1 MKPIANGCRLVLF
14 GLLLTACDKA
24 TGLDYDALP
33 ESICTIAQLKLLCDG
48 QSRTIADQTSVRG
61 IVTANNRYG
70 EFPGQLV
77 IEDATGGIAI
87 AADYPAADNAY
98 PLGEEAVVYC
108 NGLTLYDYGGKIE
121 LGKIGDGTTRIPREE
136 LGKHLRKSG
145 KTPVR
150 KPARAVRIDE
160 LTAAHVDT
168 YVRIDGVHFVET
180 GTWCDRDP
188 ETGRPR
194 TSERTVADARGNRLT
209 VRTAGSATYA
219 NDPLPSGSGSLCG
232 IVDYFNGVYSL
243 RVTGFEAYFAATP
256 ATPPTAYP

>member
-48 QSRTIADQTSVRG
+48 QSHTIAGQTSVRG

-77 IEDATGGIAI
+77 IEDATSGIAI

-121 LGKIGDGTTRIPREE
+121 LGKIGDGTTRAKNWENTCAKAE
-136 LGKHLRKSG
+136 KHPYGSR
-145 KTPVR
+145 R
-150 KPARAVRIDE
+150 
-160 LTAAHVDT
+160 
-168 YVRIDGVHFVET
+168 
-180 GTWCDRDP
+180 
-188 ETGRPR
+188 GRC
-194 TSERTVADARGNRLT
+194 
-209 VRTAGSATYA
+209 GST
-219 NDPLPSGSGSLCG
+219 N
-232 IVDYFNGVYSL
+232 
-243 RVTGFEAYFAATP
+243 
-256 ATPPTAYP
+256 